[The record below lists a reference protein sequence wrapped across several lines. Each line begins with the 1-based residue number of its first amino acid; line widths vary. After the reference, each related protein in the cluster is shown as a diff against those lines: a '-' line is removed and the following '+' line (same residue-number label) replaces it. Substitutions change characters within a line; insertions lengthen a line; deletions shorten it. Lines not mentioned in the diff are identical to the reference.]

1 MKGLI
6 LALQLQRQIVRYS
19 ACKLSVWHCSC
30 SANLL
35 DILQPTFEFG
45 SAIAAPTC

>member
-1 MKGLI
+1 MQALS
-6 LALQLQRQIVRYS
+6 LALQLQRQLT
-19 ACKLSVWHCSC
+19 CH
-30 SANLL
+30 L

>member
-1 MKGLI
+1 LLDI
-6 LALQLQRQIVRYS
+6 LQPTFEFGS
-19 ACKLSVWHCSC
+19 AI
-30 SANLL
+30 AAPINLL